1 MLNTSMNADEY
12 ASLVA
17 EIARLHVCENK
28 PVHKTVAKA
37 VIKFTPMAV
46 LANSMREPSEEELL
60 DVVEQHNPFAVEDLS
75 DELRA
80 RYTAICKLHLDVKAA
95 INVYR
100 EERHMPVSFRI
111 LEASGRYLAW
121 GEADPSCNA
130 ADDDKMAE
138 FDNKPAAEE
147 AAQNYRFVMESVR
160 APVSVEVAAFNRYH
174 ERIQ

>member
-1 MLNTSMNADEY
+1 MTPEEY

-28 PVHKTVAKA
+28 PIHKTVAKA

-46 LANSMREPSEEELL
+46 LANSLREPTEEELL

-80 RYTAICKLHLDVKAA
+80 RYTAICKLHLDVKSA
-95 INVYR
+95 ISQYR
-100 EERHMPVSFRI
+100 EERMLPVSYRI
-111 LEASGRYLAW
+111 LETISSRYLTW
-121 GEADPSCNA
+121 VEADPDCDA
-130 ADDDKMAE
+130 GDDDKMAE
-138 FDNKPAAEE
+138 FANKGKAQE
-147 AAQNYRFVMESVR
+147 AADNYGRVMESVL
-160 APVSVEVAAFNRYH
+160 APAAVEVAAFNRYH

>member
-1 MLNTSMNADEY
+1 MDANEY

-46 LANSMREPSEEELL
+46 LANSMREPTEDELL
-60 DVVEQHNPFAVEDLS
+60 EVVEQHNPFAVEDLS

-80 RYTAICKLHLDVKAA
+80 RYTAICKLQLDVTTA
-95 INVYR
+95 ICKYR
-100 EERHMPVSFRI
+100 EERLLPVSWRI
-111 LEASGRYLAW
+111 LETSASRYLTM
-121 GEADPSCNA
+121 GEAVPECKSS
-130 ADDDKMAE
+130 DDDKMAE
-138 FDNKPAAEE
+138 FHVEDEAHQAAES
-147 AAQNYRFVMESVR
+147 YTLVMESVGV
-160 APVSVEVAAFNRYH
+160 PVEVEIAVFNRYH